1 MHNDNHAMEIEQI
14 EPKKLRLVIG
24 ASSLGTIFEWYDFFI
39 FGLLTTQIAEHFFSG
54 LSPAQGYI
62 FALLTFSFGLAV
74 RPLGAVFFGSIGDK
88 KGRKGAFLATVTLM
102 GLSTFAIG
110 FLPDYSKIGIFAP
123 IALFALRM
131 LQGFA
136 LGGEYGGAVIYV
148 AEHSSQKSRGLNT
161 AMVQSAAAPGL
172 FGALLVVFIV
182 RNLFG
187 EAVFKE
193 WAWRIPFMVSIFLLA
208 VAIYIRLQ
216 LEESPSFKKIK
227 EEGRASTAPLKE
239 VFSNFRHIKLVL
251 LALFGLMVAQG
262 VSWYTSHYYSQ
273 VFFEKQLHIDNKTI
287 NIWMLIVTAFSAPL
301 YVVFGA
307 LSDRIGR
314 KPVMLFGM
322 GLVLLSF
329 YPGFKAMS
337 YFGNPD
343 LYNAQKA
350 NPVYVI
356 ANPKDCSAQ
365 FNPIGKTPDGRDA
378 FASSC
383 DVAKSYLANNGI
395 AYLNQKQE
403 NIGGAIVKIGD
414 QTIASPDIRALDA
427 KAQKEVKKQ
436 FATNMKSALAA
447 HSYPEKA
454 DPAKINSLGILG
466 VMAIFIIAA
475 TALFGPLAA
484 ALIELFPTRIRY
496 TALSVPYHIG
506 TGIFGGFV
514 PATSFSM
521 VAITG
526 NMFAGLWYPLIA
538 TGISFLVTLIF
549 FPETKN
555 RNIHH

>member
-1 MHNDNHAMEIEQI
+1 MGDSKDHFAMEEI
-14 EPKKLRLVIG
+14 PASKLRLVIG

-74 RPLGAVFFGSIGDK
+74 RPIGAMYFGAIGDK
-88 KGRKGAFLATVTLM
+88 KGRKGAFLVTVTLM
-102 GLSTFAIG
+102 GVATFLVG
-110 FLPDYSKIGIFAP
+110 CLPDYSKIGIWAP

-131 LQGFA
+131 VQGFA

-148 AEHSSQKSRGLNT
+148 AEHSKQKSRGLNT
-161 AMVQSAAAPGL
+161 AMIQSAAAPGL
-172 FGALLVVFIV
+172 FGALLVVFLV
-182 RNLFG
+182 RTWLG
-187 EAVFKE
+187 EAAFKE
-193 WAWRIPFMVSIFLLA
+193 WGWRIPFMVSLGLLA
-208 VAIYIRLQ
+208 IAIYIRLQ

-227 EEGRASTAPLKE
+227 SEGRESKAPIKE

-287 NIWMLIVTAFSAPL
+287 NGWMLIITAISAPL
-301 YVVFGA
+301 YVFFGW
-307 LSDRIGR
+307 LSDKVGR

-329 YPGFKAMS
+329 YPGFKAM
-337 YFGNPD
+337 YGFGNPD
-343 LYNAQKA
+343 LLAAQKT
-350 NPVYVI
+350 NPIKII
-356 ANPKDCSAQ
+356 ANPKTCSAQ

-378 FASSC
+378 FATSC

-395 AYLNQKQE
+395 SYINQATSQ
-403 NIGGAIVKIGD
+403 NDIAMVQIGNQQIP
-414 QTIASPDIRALDA
+414 SPDISSFDA
-427 KAQKEVKKQ
+427 KTQKQIKKQ
-436 FATNMKSALAA
+436 FGETLKAALRA
-447 HSYPEKA
+447 HNYPDKA
-454 DPAKINSLGILG
+454 DPSKINTYGILG
-466 VMAIFIIAA
+466 VMIIFIIAA

-496 TALSVPYHIG
+496 TALSIPYHIG

-526 NMFAGLWYPLIA
+526 NMYAGLWYPLIA
-538 TGISFLVTLIF
+538 TGISFIVTLF
-549 FPETKN
+549 LFPETKN

>member
-1 MHNDNHAMEIEQI
+1 M
-14 EPKKLRLVIG
+14 
-24 ASSLGTIFEWYDFFI
+24 
-39 FGLLTTQIAEHFFSG
+39 
-54 LSPAQGYI
+54 
-62 FALLTFSFGLAV
+62 
-74 RPLGAVFFGSIGDK
+74 
-88 KGRKGAFLATVTLM
+88 
-102 GLSTFAIG
+102 
-110 FLPDYSKIGIFAP
+110 
-123 IALFALRM
+123 
-131 LQGFA
+131 
-136 LGGEYGGAVIYV
+136 
-148 AEHSSQKSRGLNT
+148 
-161 AMVQSAAAPGL
+161 
-172 FGALLVVFIV
+172 
-182 RNLFG
+182 
-187 EAVFKE
+187 
-193 WAWRIPFMVSIFLLA
+193 
-208 VAIYIRLQ
+208 Q

-395 AYLNQKQE
+395 AYLNQSQGA
-403 NIGGAIVKIGD
+403 NGGAIVKIGD
-414 QTIASPDIRALDA
+414 QIIASPDIRALDA
-427 KAQKEVKKQ
+427 KAQKEARDTPDDQPSFTEIVLDVKG
-436 FATNMKSALAA
+436 S
-447 HSYPEKA
+447 
-454 DPAKINSLGILG
+454 
-466 VMAIFIIAA
+466 
-475 TALFGPLAA
+475 
-484 ALIELFPTRIRY
+484 
-496 TALSVPYHIG
+496 
-506 TGIFGGFV
+506 
-514 PATSFSM
+514 
-521 VAITG
+521 
-526 NMFAGLWYPLIA
+526 
-538 TGISFLVTLIF
+538 
-549 FPETKN
+549 
-555 RNIHH
+555 